1 MSKWRATSNGADW
14 GQTRPNDG
22 LLTIYPGVVEQ
33 PPLSIHLHH
42 GAVAGTHEGAVVTL
56 DDDDSNDNDCN
67 TGPACVCSELCR
79 VKLQTIHWFAQSR
92 RRPLLDMKL
101 GRQRNYHKKARPS

>member
-1 MSKWRATSNGADW
+1 MIWLAKIHLCVSKTLSMSKWRATSNGGDW

-42 GAVAGTHEGAVVTL
+42 GPVAGTHEGAVVTL
-56 DDDDSNDNDCN
+56 DDDD
-67 TGPACVCSELCR
+67 TVMIMIVTPAQPV
-79 VKLQTIHWFAQSR
+79 FAQSC
-92 RRPLLDMKL
+92 
-101 GRQRNYHKKARPS
+101 AE

>member
-1 MSKWRATSNGADW
+1 MSKWRATSNGGDW

-42 GAVAGTHEGAVVTL
+42 GPVAGTHEGAVVTL
-56 DDDDSNDNDCN
+56 DDDD
-67 TGPACVCSELCR
+67 TVMIMIVTQAQPV
-79 VKLQTIHWFAQSR
+79 FAQSC
-92 RRPLLDMKL
+92 
-101 GRQRNYHKKARPS
+101 AE